1 MPQFIIKVI
10 KWTQKYLSDCRLLS
24 IQTTVKKIQVHGSKI
39 RYLDYDNFSSKKSEN
54 LVLLHGIGASAER
67 WSNVI
72 PFLSKHFRIIVP
84 DIIGFGYSDKPTVEY
99 NMPFFVKFLEDFLN
113 SLGVKKVSIGGSS
126 FGGLVAA
133 EFAIKN
139 TNMVNK
145 LILVSPAGAMK
156 TSTKMLEE
164 YILAALYP
172 THDNVWR
179 AFINM
184 AFDPRTVKEQ
194 TIEEFIDRMKL
205 PNAKYAFM
213 STMLGIRNTTNL
225 SSRLNKILSPT
236 IIVWGEQDEMI
247 PVKYAEDYRNIPNSN
262 LQVIPKCGHTPFT
275 EKPEVFSKI
284 AIDFLRGFNSI
295 K

>member
-1 MPQFIIKVI
+1 MDLEISI
-10 KWTQKYLSDCRLLS
+10 RLQILS
-24 IQTTVKKIQVHGSKI
+24 IETTVKKIQVHGNKI
-39 RYLDYDNFSSKKSEN
+39 RYLDYNNFSSKQREN

-67 WSNVI
+67 WSRVI
-72 PFLSKHFRIIVP
+72 PLFHEHFRVIVP

-99 NMPFFVKFLEDFLN
+99 NMPFFVKFFEDFLN
-113 SLGVKKVSIGGSS
+113 SLGVKKASIGGSS

-145 LILVSPAGAMK
+145 LILVSPAGTMK

-172 THDNVWR
+172 THDNAWR

-184 AFDPRTVKEQ
+184 AFDPRTVTEQ

-213 STMLGIRNTTNL
+213 STMMGIRNTTNL

-247 PVKYAEDYRNIPNSN
+247 PVKNAEEYRNIPDSK